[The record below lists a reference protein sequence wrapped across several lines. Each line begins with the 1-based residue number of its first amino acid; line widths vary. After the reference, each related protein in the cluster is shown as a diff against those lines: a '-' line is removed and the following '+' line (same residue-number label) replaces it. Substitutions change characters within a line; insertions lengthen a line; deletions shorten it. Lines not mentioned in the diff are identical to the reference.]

1 MSTVLAIQWLV
12 VHCPAGC
19 IRASKTD
26 RKLAVFHWCREG
38 RGAGTGQDVIS
49 NVHAVTSN
57 VFPPLTV
64 GFITVS
70 KTDRQLSII
79 CQFKEERG
87 AGTAWDLSMC
97 GWDVRSRHLQC
108 MCTAALTVCVH
119 YTVCS
124 VSTLP
129 CVVCVHYNR
138 WYCWKGQPEFRAME
152 REAGDVWCFPPCLK
166 SHGCHLIPL
175 FYLLSCS
182 SAQSC
187 YSFFPP
193 AGPFSW
199 TFSRKFFNVFH

>member
-1 MSTVLAIQWLV
+1 MYLKLDSVWLCNSCPKPACQHD
-12 VHCPAGC
+12 VHCARYTVTSSPLPFHFWH
-19 IRASKTD
+19 RWVYQSFETD
-26 RKLAVFHWCREG
+26 RKLAVFHWCRER
-38 RGAGTGQDVIS
+38 RGTETGQDVIS
-49 NVHAVTSN
+49 NVHCTHHAVTST

-64 GFITVS
+64 DFITVS

-138 WYCWKGQPEFRAME
+138 W
-152 REAGDVWCFPPCLK
+152 
-166 SHGCHLIPL
+166 
-175 FYLLSCS
+175 
-182 SAQSC
+182 
-187 YSFFPP
+187 
-193 AGPFSW
+193 
-199 TFSRKFFNVFH
+199 